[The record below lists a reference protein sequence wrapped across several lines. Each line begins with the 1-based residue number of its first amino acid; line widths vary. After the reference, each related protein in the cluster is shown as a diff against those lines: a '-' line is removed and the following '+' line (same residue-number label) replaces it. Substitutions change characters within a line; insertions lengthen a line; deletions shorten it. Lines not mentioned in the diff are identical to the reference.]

1 MTIRQRELYGD
12 NDKLKE
18 IEKDWTIRSQRDI
31 VAFRNRERDV
41 QRNKDVEV
49 LLTPEEL
56 PNIQNIS
63 TLSETSLKSFLSNVI
78 KTANGRLNH
87 LGMYRDVYLKD
98 DDMGLRKETITGIP
112 ATSFDD
118 INDLSTLLASHWCR
132 NKNIQKIDCDTKN
145 HRLTLYQGQ
154 LDLEKVQTETKEV
167 EEDLETQIQA
177 AEEDPKKKKKTEEP
191 AKAKRK
197 VVEHKIRPAVRLCY
211 FRTR

>member
-118 INDLSTLLASHWCR
+118 INDLSTLLASHWC
-132 NKNIQKIDCDTKN
+132 QQE
-145 HRLTLYQGQ
+145 HS
-154 LDLEKVQTETKEV
+154 
-167 EEDLETQIQA
+167 ED
-177 AEEDPKKKKKTEEP
+177 
-191 AKAKRK
+191 
-197 VVEHKIRPAVRLCY
+197 
-211 FRTR
+211 